1 MLEREHGAPDP
12 EAPRCPVRTPAA
24 RFFTRVPAPHDLL
37 LFIAAGLALN
47 FAPGPDMLLIAST
60 SVGSGQRAGRA
71 AALGIGTGTL
81 VHISLVA
88 FGLAALLAAVPL
100 AYDVLRIAGAVYLVS
115 LGARLLLRR
124 AATAAEPAGRTTSVA
139 AAFRLGIITNVLN
152 PKVALFFLAFLPQ
165 FVSPAR
171 GSMISQVF
179 LLGLI
184 FDFNGTL
191 VNLLVASVAGH
202 ATEWLRRSS
211 RASRALQRL
220 TGAIF
225 LGLGARLALAA
236 RR

>member
-1 MLEREHGAPDP
+1 M
-12 EAPRCPVRTPAA
+12 
-24 RFFTRVPAPHDLL
+24 PAPHELL

-47 FAPGPDMLLIAST
+47 FAPGPDMLLVVST
-60 SVGSGQRAGRA
+60 SVGSGLRAGGA

-88 FGLAALLAAVPL
+88 FGLAAVLAAVPL
-100 AYDVLRIAGAVYLVS
+100 AYDLLRTAGGIYLLF

-124 AATAAEPAGRTTSVA
+124 AEAGAETAGRTTSVA
-139 AAFRLGIITNVLN
+139 AAFRLGVITNVLN

-171 GSMISQVF
+171 GSVIAQVF
-179 LLGLI
+179 LLGFI

-191 VNLLVASVAGH
+191 VNLVVASVAGH
-202 ATEWLRRSS
+202 ATRWLRRSS
-211 RASRALQRL
+211 RGSRALQRL
-220 TGAIF
+220 TGAVF

-236 RR
+236 HR